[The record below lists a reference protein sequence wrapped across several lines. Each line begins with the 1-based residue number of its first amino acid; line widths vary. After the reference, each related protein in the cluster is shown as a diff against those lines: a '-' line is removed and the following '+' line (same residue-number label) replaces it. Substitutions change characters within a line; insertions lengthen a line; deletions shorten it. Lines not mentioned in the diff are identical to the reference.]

1 MQKSFN
7 CSRLLLLLLLFGFL
21 FSFFLSFAFSSFQL
35 YFVLVCFF
43 ARRIKITTDFSLKE
57 SKKLDLRGKIEKG
70 KNCLYTNLAEKRSI
84 S

>member
-7 CSRLLLLLLLFGFL
+7 CSRLLLLLLQFGFL

-35 YFVLVCFF
+35 YFVLFF

-57 SKKLDLRGKIEKG
+57 SKKLDLRGKNEKG
-70 KNCLYTNLAEKRSI
+70 KIVCTLI
-84 S
+84 

>member
-7 CSRLLLLLLLFGFL
+7 CSRLLLLLLLLLQFGFL

-35 YFVLVCFF
+35 YFVLFF

-57 SKKLDLRGKIEKG
+57 SKKLDLRGKNEKG
-70 KNCLYTNLAEKRSI
+70 KIVCTLI
-84 S
+84 